1 MWQLGLSECWAASR
15 NWAGAKSPFRGIL
28 SSLDFRNCKG
38 VQMTT
43 MIRRWRR
50 ILVPTIAALL
60 GLIRPTTLFAQPE
73 YSHLD
78 VPAQR
83 LIAAVKRTPAELR
96 WQQVPWEIDLQEAI
110 DMARK
115 EKRPIFFW
123 AAGGRNRDGVPL
135 ERC

>member
-1 MWQLGLSECWAASR
+1 
-15 NWAGAKSPFRGIL
+15 
-28 SSLDFRNCKG
+28 
-38 VQMTT
+38 MTT
-43 MIRRWRR
+43 MNRRWHG
-50 ILVPTIAALL
+50 ILVPAIAALL
-60 GLIRPTTLFAQPE
+60 SLIRPTSIFAQPD
-73 YSHLD
+73 YSRLD

-83 LIAAVKRTPAELR
+83 LIAAVKPTPTELR